1 LCQFTKWH
9 IKVSKATEMWYY
21 NNRSNE
27 PHMNYETL
35 EEIVCGRISDLVDQ
49 MLVHQT
55 NGNEVMLGVLHREI
69 QDLKAAMNSDD
80 ASDNF
85 FYATDYRYL
94 DQA

>member
-1 LCQFTKWH
+1 MK
-9 IKVSKATEMWYY
+9 
-21 NNRSNE
+21 
-27 PHMNYETL
+27 YETL

-55 NGNEVMLGVLHREI
+55 NGDEVMLGVLHREI

-80 ASDNF
+80 DSDNF

-94 DQA
+94 DQI